1 MWPNPQETMDLV
13 TFSEE
18 IINGKLYFLCSVF
31 EREDL
36 GTSAKNMEF
45 LLKEI

>member
-1 MWPNPQETMDLV
+1 MDLV
-13 TFSEE
+13 TFTEE

-31 EREDL
+31 ERGEL

-45 LLKEI
+45 LVKEM